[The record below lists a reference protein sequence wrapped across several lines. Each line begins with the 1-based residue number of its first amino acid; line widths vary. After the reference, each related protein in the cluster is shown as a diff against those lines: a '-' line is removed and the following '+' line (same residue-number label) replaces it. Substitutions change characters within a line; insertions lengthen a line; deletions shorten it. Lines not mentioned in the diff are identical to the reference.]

1 MSNQQNKLPN
11 MYPMFTNV
19 PSFWIFLLPSITHR
33 PAGNCCT
40 RPPSAPVRNS
50 FLRYGWMIGQKTSYE
65 IDSVGHPI
73 FFKIYPFQP
82 EVLSPTFIHWVFV
95 FGICAIEM
103 IYPLC
108 KYVLRVFP
116 FSLFLYRNS
125 FVHKCFRKQQDGSE
139 GSEMISTYID
149 FLTKSFQHDFIAYS
163 HVFQV
168 IMKLKWIYMKN

>member
-1 MSNQQNKLPN
+1 
-11 MYPMFTNV
+11 MFTYV
-19 PSFWIFLLPSITHR
+19 PSFWIFLVPSITHR

-40 RPPSAPVRNS
+40 RPPNTSLRNS
-50 FLRYGWMIGQKTSYE
+50 ILLWYGWMIGPKTSYE

-73 FFKIYPFQP
+73 VFFFKIYPFQP
-82 EVLSPTFIHWVFV
+82 EVLSPTFIQWVFV

-103 IYPLC
+103 INPLC

-125 FVHKCFRKQQDGSE
+125 FVHKCFWKQQDGSE

-149 FLTKSFQHDFIAYS
+149 FLTKFFQHDFPS
-163 HVFQV
+163 LTSLPTFTFF
-168 IMKLKWIYMKN
+168 KW